1 MSRSP
6 GHHRSSHRRHDDDA
20 HHSRRRRRPHHRSH
34 RATKPPR
41 PDHPP
46 QLPCDAR
53 QLSRSADF
61 DAFRPLFARYLDIQK
76 QIDITLLDEREI
88 RGRWK
93 SFVGKWNNGEL
104 AEGWYRP
111 EVFEDV
117 MFDEAGMDDRIE
129 TNEGH
134 GFTDRRSASRDNRR
148 SSSTEKLR
156 DMHTS
161 RHQADDDT
169 RPGMT
174 DAPDRGDEVEEE
186 EDDDDD
192 DDYGPTLPTQ
202 DDPRHTTDMT
212 NAVSQTKHGP
222 GIPTLTDL
230 TLRRELND
238 SERDDAR
245 ARLRQERR
253 DDRKLQKDRL
263 DELAPRA
270 DAGTQA
276 RRLEKRREA
285 REANASFAHAKISN
299 DVPEVTDADLLG
311 GGDGIEEHR
320 KLKRETER
328 RKSERE
334 VRREEILRAQRE
346 EREVRAREYREREA
360 KTVDMLREIARSRF
374 G

>member
-1 MSRSP
+1 M
-6 GHHRSSHRRHDDDA
+6 
-20 HHSRRRRRPHHRSH
+20 
-34 RATKPPR
+34 TKPPR

-76 QIDITLLDEREI
+76 QIDVTILNEREI
-88 RGRWK
+88 LGRWK

-117 MFDEAGMDDRIE
+117 MLDEAGVDNMAE
-129 TNEGH
+129 SNEGR
-134 GFTDRRSASRDNRR
+134 GLTDRRSTSRDNQR
-148 SSSTEKLR
+148 SPSPEKLR
-156 DMHTS
+156 DGRTS
-161 RHQADDDT
+161 RHQADDNM
-169 RPGMT
+169 RPGITGT
-174 DAPDRGDEVEEE
+174 DLQPLGRRDEEE
-186 EDDDDD
+186 GDDDD

-202 DDPRHTTDMT
+202 GDPRHTTDMT
-212 NAVSQTKHGP
+212 KALSQTKHGP
-222 GIPTLTDL
+222 GIPTLSDL
-230 TLRRELND
+230 TIRRELKD

-245 ARLRQERR
+245 ALLRQERR
-253 DDRKLQKDRL
+253 DDRDLQKERL
-263 DELAPRA
+263 EELAPRA

-285 REANASFAHAKISN
+285 REANASFAHAKTSN
-299 DVPEVTDADLLG
+299 DAPEVADADLLG

-334 VRREEILRAQRE
+334 IRREEIQRAQRE
-346 EREVRAREYREREA
+346 EREARALKYREREA
-360 KTVDMLREIARSRF
+360 QTVDMLREIARSRF